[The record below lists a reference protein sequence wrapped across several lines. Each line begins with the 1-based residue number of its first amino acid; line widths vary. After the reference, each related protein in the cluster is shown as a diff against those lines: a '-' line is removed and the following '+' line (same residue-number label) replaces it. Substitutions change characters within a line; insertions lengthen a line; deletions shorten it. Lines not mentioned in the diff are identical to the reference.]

1 MTSGNLTGWYHTPI
15 PSRDKLL
22 PFTGHFPYTS
32 PLIMDKWCEELADR
46 QKKNKISSKWNLE
59 REVSVQYLGLLT
71 TPSVLKLE
79 FSGPNFS
86 AMGFPM
92 SKSHTKADF
101 TSRKCFVSLLIILHA
116 NMQSNK
122 NHLNHLNSY
131 FTRKHALWEI
141 PPGCAGQALVQP
153 LWLLNNGKDFT
164 PSCLFGRPN
173 KTKSTRSCWKNVY
186 NKTINLIKLQNKN
199 LEKK

>member
-1 MTSGNLTGWYHTPI
+1 M
-15 PSRDKLL
+15 
-22 PFTGHFPYTS
+22 
-32 PLIMDKWCEELADR
+32 
-46 QKKNKISSKWNLE
+46 E

-101 TSRKCFVSLLIILHA
+101 TSRKCFVNLLIILHA

-141 PPGCAGQALVQP
+141 PPGWAGQALVQP

-173 KTKSTRSCWKNVY
+173 KTKSTRSCSKNVY